1 MVIFETMQIL
11 FPMPVLVALCL
22 LVIPTAYSG
31 EAGKPLSTFKD
42 CDFCPEMVV
51 IPAGHFTMGSPK
63 SEIGRR
69 VNEGPQ
75 HLVELERFSI
85 GKYELTYAEYD
96 YFSLDTGR
104 KKANESIMDRDE
116 MPLTDVSHY
125 DAVAYAQW
133 LSDKT
138 GQSYRLP
145 TSAEWEYAAR
155 AGSTT
160 SYPWGDEIGANLAQC
175 KGCKSQWDKSKPAPV
190 GSFPPNNWGL
200 HDTVGNV
207 VEWTCSEFEPSYKG
221 EELRCS
227 EVAGDAVRIV
237 TRGGSYN
244 YPSQKVRTAFFY
256 RLPPM
261 SSPTDLGFR
270 LVQQ

>member
-1 MVIFETMQIL
+1 MKRL
-11 FPMPVLVALCL
+11 FSISALIAHCL
-22 LVIPTAYSG
+22 FFISTAHCD
-31 EAGKPLSTFKD
+31 ELEKPLSTFKD

-51 IPAGHFTMGSPK
+51 IPAGHFTMGSPQ
-63 SEIGRR
+63 SEKGRR
-69 VNEGPQ
+69 ANEGPQ
-75 HLVELERFSI
+75 HLVELESFSI
-85 GKYELTYAEYD
+85 GKYELTYAQYD
-96 YFSLDTGR
+96 YFSLETGR
-104 KKANESIMDRDE
+104 KKTNESVKDRDK
-116 MPLTDVSHY
+116 MPLTKVSHY

-138 GQSYRLP
+138 GQRYRLP

-160 SYPWGDEIGANLAQC
+160 AYPWGDEIGENLAQC

-207 VEWTCSEFEPSYKG
+207 VEWTCSEFEQGYAG

-227 EVAGDAVRIV
+227 EVAGDAARIV
-237 TRGGSYN
+237 IRGGSYSL
-244 YPSQKVRTAFFY
+244 PSYRARTAYFSRFAPM
-256 RLPPM
+256 LSPPF
-261 SSPTDLGFR
+261 LGFR
-270 LVQQ
+270 LVRQ